1 MFVGGL
7 SELMYATFLARY
19 LNKLADGV
27 PALLGKMVLLT
38 VPVGEFTFSKQIIHT
53 F

>member
-19 LNKLADGV
+19 LNKLADGGSSLAKENGS
-27 PALLGKMVLLT
+27 PCH
-38 VPVGEFTFSKQIIHT
+38 PCR
-53 F
+53 

>member
-19 LNKLADGV
+19 LNKLADDSSC
-27 PALLGKMVLLT
+27 LT
-38 VPVGEFTFSKQIIHT
+38 KENGSSHSPYR
-53 F
+53 